1 MALEDDKIVSREELV
16 AKVREVMKLV
26 EDQSDVLNVGN
37 IDNFLNKSLKKI
49 RVFSY
54 RSYGETY
61 SYKYYKRW
69 NRSDTETINASATPC
84 IDRTYYIPEENH
96 ELFTMDF
103 SPNALLNRFNTN
115 PNDPLLIKFKDLT
128 GIYITNDD
136 IATPIYE
143 YRWGRQPRLVGYSH
157 RNEIRF
163 HAPAGNGYA
172 DELTGGKWISYNKTR
187 RVTKYIPNPLGYTV
201 LADYISNS
209 DALAGGP
216 SLKDFLLQ
224 NPIGGRSEHGDPL
237 HIDRRYL
244 SDNFDENMSSE
255 LSINP
260 NVLPNIDSVAEDS
273 SMNAIFRAM
282 LHLFANIRK
291 ISIQKQYR
299 TDWGIRNI
307 GGPIDIPTYVRNLKN
322 VSNVDVDNMFS
333 NMNVD
338 EQLIDNKDIINKLN
352 DVYNIWKSLPKTDII
367 VRYCHDSCHGSG
379 RSRR

>member
-61 SYKYYKRW
+61 SYKYRKGHNTSSY
-69 NRSDTETINASATPC
+69 SIDASATPC
-84 IDRTYYIPEENH
+84 IDRTYYIPEENQ

-103 SPNALLNRFNTN
+103 SPSALLNRFNTN

-128 GIYITNDD
+128 GVYINNDD
-136 IATPIYE
+136 VAIPIYDN
-143 YRWGRQPRLVGYSH
+143 RHFRRPRIIGYNH
-157 RNEIRF
+157 RYEIRF
-163 HAPAGNGYA
+163 HASAGNGYA
-172 DELTGGKWISYNKTR
+172 IEFRGSYSHNI
-187 RVTKYIPNPLGYTV
+187 RVDKYIPNPLGYTV

>member
-1 MALEDDKIVSREELV
+1 MALEDDRIVSREELV

-26 EDQSDVLNVGN
+26 EDQSDVLSVGN

-61 SYKYYKRW
+61 SYKYWKGHNSSSY
-69 NRSDTETINASATPC
+69 SVDASATPC

-128 GIYITNDD
+128 GVYISNDD
-136 IATPIYE
+136 IATPIYSMPVF
-143 YRWGRQPRLVGYSH
+143 RRSRIIGYNH
-157 RNEIRF
+157 HNEIRF

-172 DELTGGKWISYNKTR
+172 DENNHRNWWIDGRTL
-187 RVTKYIPNPLGYTV
+187 RVTKYISNPLGYTV

-255 LSINP
+255 LSIDP

-299 TDWGIRNI
+299 TDWGTRNI

>member
-61 SYKYYKRW
+61 SYKYWMGHNSSSY
-69 NRSDTETINASATPC
+69 SVDASATPC
-84 IDRTYYIPEENH
+84 IDRTYYIPEENR

-115 PNDPLLIKFKDLT
+115 PNDSLLIKFKDLT
-128 GIYITNDD
+128 GVYINNDD
-136 IATPIYE
+136 IVTPIYE
-143 YRWGRQPRLVGYSH
+143 YRWGRRPRLVGYNH
-157 RNEIRF
+157 RYEIRF

-172 DELTGGKWISYNKTR
+172 IELTGNGWWRGHEIRIN
-187 RVTKYIPNPLGYTV
+187 KYIPNPLGYTV

-255 LSINP
+255 LSIDS
-260 NVLPNIDSVAEDS
+260 NVLPNIGSVAEDS

-307 GGPIDIPTYVRNLKN
+307 GGPIEIPTYIRNLKN

>member
-61 SYKYYKRW
+61 SYKYWEGHNTSSY
-69 NRSDTETINASATPC
+69 SIDASATTC
-84 IDRTYYIPEENH
+84 IDRTYYIPEENQ

-103 SPNALLNRFNTN
+103 SPTALLNRFNTN

-128 GIYITNDD
+128 GVYINNDD
-136 IATPIYE
+136 VAIPIYDN
-143 YRWGRQPRLVGYSH
+143 RHFRRPRIIGYNH
-157 RNEIRF
+157 RYEIRF
-163 HAPAGNGYA
+163 HASAGNGYA
-172 DELTGGKWISYNKTR
+172 IEFRARPYSHNI
-187 RVTKYIPNPLGYTV
+187 RVDKYIPNPLGYTV

-255 LSINP
+255 LSIDP

-322 VSNVDVDNMFS
+322 ISNVDVDNMFS
-333 NMNVD
+333 NMNAD

>member
-61 SYKYYKRW
+61 SYKYWEGHNTSSY
-69 NRSDTETINASATPC
+69 SIHASATPC
-84 IDRTYYIPEENH
+84 IDRTYYIPEENQ

-103 SPNALLNRFNTN
+103 SPSALLNRFNTN

-128 GIYITNDD
+128 GVYINNDD
-136 IATPIYE
+136 VAIPIYDNSHF
-143 YRWGRQPRLVGYSH
+143 RRKRIIGYNH
-157 RNEIRF
+157 RYEIRF
-163 HAPAGNGYA
+163 HASAGNGYA
-172 DELTGGKWISYNKTR
+172 IEFRARPYSHNI
-187 RVTKYIPNPLGYTV
+187 RVDKYIQNPLGYTV

-255 LSINP
+255 LSIDP

-322 VSNVDVDNMFS
+322 VSNVDVDNIFS

>member
-61 SYKYYKRW
+61 SYKYWKGHNSTSY
-69 NRSDTETINASATPC
+69 SINTSATPC
-84 IDRTYYIPEENH
+84 IDRTYYIPEENQ

-103 SPNALLNRFNTN
+103 SPSALLNRFNTN

-128 GIYITNDD
+128 GVYINNDD
-136 IATPIYE
+136 VAIPIYDN
-143 YRWGRQPRLVGYSH
+143 RIFRLTRIIGYNH
-157 RNEIRF
+157 RYEIRF
-163 HAPAGNGYA
+163 HAPAGDGYA
-172 DELTGGKWISYNKTR
+172 IELRNGPPHNI
-187 RVTKYIPNPLGYTV
+187 RVDKYIPNPLGYTV

-224 NPIGGRSEHGDPL
+224 NPIGGRSGHNNPL
-237 HIDRRYL
+237 YIDRRYL

-255 LSINP
+255 LSIDP

-322 VSNVDVDNMFS
+322 VNNVDVDNMFS

>member
-1 MALEDDKIVSREELV
+1 
-16 AKVREVMKLV
+16 
-26 EDQSDVLNVGN
+26 
-37 IDNFLNKSLKKI
+37 
-49 RVFSY
+49 
-54 RSYGETY
+54 
-61 SYKYYKRW
+61 
-69 NRSDTETINASATPC
+69 
-84 IDRTYYIPEENH
+84 
-96 ELFTMDF
+96 
-103 SPNALLNRFNTN
+103 
-115 PNDPLLIKFKDLT
+115 
-128 GIYITNDD
+128 
-136 IATPIYE
+136 
-143 YRWGRQPRLVGYSH
+143 
-157 RNEIRF
+157 
-163 HAPAGNGYA
+163 
-172 DELTGGKWISYNKTR
+172 
-187 RVTKYIPNPLGYTV
+187 
-201 LADYISNS
+201 
-209 DALAGGP
+209 
-216 SLKDFLLQ
+216 
-224 NPIGGRSEHGDPL
+224 
-237 HIDRRYL
+237 
-244 SDNFDENMSSE
+244 MSSE

>member
-54 RSYGETY
+54 RSYGEAY
-61 SYKYYKRW
+61 SYIYWKRL
-69 NRSDTETINASATPC
+69 NQSDSRKIDASATPC
-84 IDRTYYIPEENH
+84 IDRVYYIPEENH

-103 SPNALLNRFNTN
+103 SPNALLNRFNTD

-136 IATPIYE
+136 IATPIFE
-143 YRWGRQPRLVGYSH
+143 NRHFRQPRIIGYNH
-157 RNEIRF
+157 HNEIRF

-172 DELTGGKWISYNKTR
+172 DEIMGGNWISYYKTR

-201 LADYISNS
+201 LADYISNR

-255 LSINP
+255 LSIDP

-322 VSNVDVDNMFS
+322 ISNVDVDNMFS
-333 NMNVD
+333 NMNAD